1 VVHSAALCA
10 GALHPSTVARGTA
23 FTAGG
28 ASFDTTGIS
37 PCCMTSPTSGRH
49 NIMYWL
55 AIFIIVI
62 LGLHPPST
70 AAYTPAIRFPTCT
83 PWSHGARP
91 CSNRGVCLATWD
103 NVNARWAD
111 DAACHPAGTMIA
123 LSGNPNQGPA
133 PTCSNDTDCASGYS
147 CSRQTCLQR
156 QQATAALRFPTCTP
170 WSHGARPCSNRGVCL
185 ATWDNV
191 NACWADDAA
200 CHPAGTMIALSGNP
214 NQGPAPTC
222 SNDTDCASGYSC
234 SHQAANASTCLPR
247 GPPAD
252 MGWPLWRATLV
263 SSANASR
270 PQCPFEGM
278 LKMLSEFL
286 GDVSSPR
293 AAADVAFGHWWDDA
307 RLSTFNWAE
316 CLRTM
321 QMIARPSHNVTVKS
335 TCGASAACDIVAL
348 IHVVDNHP
356 DSFETYNEYQSCA
369 QVGREIDAKN
379 CSDVRANPHG

>member
-70 AAYTPAIRFPTCT
+70 AAYTPALRFPTCT

-103 NVNARWAD
+103 NVNAR
-111 DAACHPAGTMIA
+111 
-123 LSGNPNQGPA
+123 
-133 PTCSNDTDCASGYS
+133 
-147 CSRQTCLQR
+147 
-156 QQATAALRFPTCTP
+156 
-170 WSHGARPCSNRGVCL
+170 
-185 ATWDNV
+185 
-191 NACWADDAA
+191 WADDAA